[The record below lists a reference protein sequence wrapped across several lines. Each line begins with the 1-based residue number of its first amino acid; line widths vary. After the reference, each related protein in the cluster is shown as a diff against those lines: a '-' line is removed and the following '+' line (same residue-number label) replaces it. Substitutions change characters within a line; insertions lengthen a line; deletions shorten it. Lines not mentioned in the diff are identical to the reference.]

1 MQSPFNI
8 KPLAVTLALAILA
21 FVPAAPTY
29 SEATEVRVEK
39 IRYRSGPN
47 YTRVVIDLDRK
58 AEFKYHLLKKDPKI
72 NKPRRLY
79 IDIVGGRLGPELKR
93 KIPIN
98 DGLLKM
104 VRAGQY
110 DESTVRV
117 VLDIETL
124 DDFTVF
130 PLSNPYRVVIDVTGK
145 GSARDK
151 VKKPPPSKTVE
162 RAPGVKVPPRTNLA
176 GTIVIDPGHGGKDPG
191 AMGKRKLKEKDL
203 TLKIARLVKK
213 DLSKRLKSSVVLT
226 RDRDVYIPLDERT
239 AIANSKEADLFVS
252 IHVNSSPNRKATG
265 VETYYLGEAK
275 DKEALRVAARENA
288 ATPEEMSDIVQYII
302 RDMES
307 NVNRNESIRLATH
320 IQETLSKD
328 LAKKYSGIKSNGVK
342 EALFYVLVKSN
353 MPSVLVEVSFI
364 SNPTDEK
371 RLRTDKYLN
380 VIAKSISAAIIKY
393 INGDGTV

>member
-1 MQSPFNI
+1 MPSPFNI

-21 FVPAAPTY
+21 LVPAALSY
-29 SEATEVRVEK
+29 SEPAQVKVEK

-151 VKKPPPSKTVE
+151 VKEPPPSKTVE
-162 RAPGVKVPPRTNLA
+162 RAPGVKVPPRTSLA
-176 GTIVIDPGHGGKDPG
+176 RTIVIDPGHGGKDPG
-191 AMGKRKLKEKDL
+191 ALGKRKLKEKDL

-213 DLSKRLKSSVVLT
+213 ELGKRLKSSVLLT

-252 IHVNSSPNRKATG
+252 IHVNSSPNRTATC
-265 VETYYLGEAK
+265 VEPYSLGEAK
-275 DKEALRVAARENA
+275 EKEALRVAARVNA
-288 ATPEEMSDIVQYII
+288 ATPEEMIDIV
-302 RDMES
+302 
-307 NVNRNESIRLATH
+307 NC
-320 IQETLSKD
+320 
-328 LAKKYSGIKSNGVK
+328 
-342 EALFYVLVKSN
+342 
-353 MPSVLVEVSFI
+353 
-364 SNPTDEK
+364 
-371 RLRTDKYLN
+371 
-380 VIAKSISAAIIKY
+380 
-393 INGDGTV
+393 

>member
-1 MQSPFNI
+1 MTTPFNI
-8 KPLAVTLALAILA
+8 KPIAVALALAILA
-21 FVPAAPTY
+21 LVPAALSY
-29 SEATEVRVEK
+29 SEDAQVKVEK
-39 IRYRSGPN
+39 VRYRSGPN

-93 KIPIN
+93 RIPIN

-110 DESTVRV
+110 DENTVRV

-130 PLSNPYRVVIDVTGK
+130 PLSNPYRVVIDVKGK
-145 GSARDK
+145 GSVRDRGK
-151 VKKPPPSKTVE
+151 EPPPSKTVE
-162 RAPGVKVPPRTNLA
+162 QTPGDKRPAAASLA

-191 AMGKRKLKEKDL
+191 ALGKRKLKEKDL

-213 DLSKRLKSSVVLT
+213 DLNKRLKSSVVLT

-265 VETYYLGEAK
+265 VETYYLGEAQ
-275 DKEALRVAARENA
+275 DEEALRVAARENA

-302 RDMES
+302 RDLERTG
-307 NVNRNESIRLATH
+307 NRNESIRLATL
-320 IQETLSKD
+320 IQEKLSGD

-342 EALFYVLVKSN
+342 KALFYVLVKSN

-364 SNPTDEK
+364 SNPKDEK